1 MTIENKDKQEDINLE
16 GLDSKKI
23 LETLYNKELNSKKS
37 ILEYISMVKNLKK
50 EILTKEQLQDTY
62 TLIYE
67 SIEEMKS
74 IVKTNTIMHL
84 KNELKSQLGKF
95 VHNKDPKKT
104 NHFIEFFKEAY
115 PPKERKKDYTYVL
128 VDESRITEEQIWHT
142 LAYIN
147 SLCLKNYRFSYEE
160 KEDIIKM
167 VDVLLKFNNIKY
179 INQVK
184 SLEKLQRVLKI
195 KVLSDNKGF
204 KTKRE
209 R

>member
-37 ILEYISMVKNLKK
+37 ILEYISIIKNLKK
-50 EILTKEQLQDTY
+50 DALTKEQLQDTY

-67 SIEEMKS
+67 NIEEMKS
-74 IVKTNTIMHL
+74 VVKTNTIMHL
-84 KNELKSQLGKF
+84 KNELKGQLGKF
-95 VHNKDPKKT
+95 VENKDPKKT
-104 NHFIEFFKEAY
+104 NNFIEFFKEAY
-115 PPKERKKDYTYVL
+115 PPKQRKKDYTFVL

-142 LAYIN
+142 LTYIN
-147 SLCLKNYRFSYEE
+147 ALCLKNTRLSYDE
-160 KEDIIKM
+160 KDDIIKYM
-167 VDVLLKFNNIKY
+167 NILLKSKNIKY

-184 SLEKLQRVLKI
+184 SLEKLQRVLKV
-195 KVLSDNKGF
+195 KVVSDNKGF
-204 KTKRE
+204 KVKRE